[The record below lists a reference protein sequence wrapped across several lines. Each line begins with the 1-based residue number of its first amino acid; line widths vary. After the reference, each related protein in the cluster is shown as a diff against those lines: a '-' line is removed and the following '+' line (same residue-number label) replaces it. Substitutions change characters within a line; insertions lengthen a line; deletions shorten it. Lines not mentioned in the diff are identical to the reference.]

1 MNPANQLS
9 NQPTTQLPNQP
20 TIQPTNQYG
29 PLTKSIDIDE
39 ALMLIDLTREYES
52 VAAWQDEALFRLPQA
67 SRQRRQEIVRAVR
80 RKFLQTEN
88 DRFMTTPLLALLTT
102 QTFDGRL
109 KRDLLLA
116 QYLRTTPLVW
126 EAIQQVV
133 LPHAE
138 ASARPLAGSED
149 ATITL
154 DEWIAFLDGR
164 LNTTTSSTVVKTRS
178 HITAHLTKFGLLE
191 ARPVPGDRFAK
202 HFFARFYEPDP
213 RAFWFSLALEF
224 VEQGWTSRSL
234 DYVTHES
241 WTRISYCTKPA
252 YARFVM
258 DEAERVGLVVTDFF
272 GSEKQVT
279 FRTPP
284 SPPYEEGSIGPDL
297 VANVVETIRYG

>member
-1 MNPANQLS
+1 MAVSSTNHLT
-9 NQPTTQLPNQP
+9 NQPA
-20 TIQPTNQYG
+20 NQYG

-39 ALMLIDLTREYES
+39 TLMLIGLAREYES
-52 VAAWQDEALFRLPQA
+52 VAAWRDEAIFRLPQA
-67 SRQRRQEIVRAVR
+67 SRQRRQEIVRDVR
-80 RKFLQTEN
+80 RKFLQTGD
-88 DRFMTTPLLALLTT
+88 DRFVTTPLLTLLTT

-138 ASARPLAGSED
+138 AGARPLAQAED
-149 ATITL
+149 AIITL
-154 DEWIAFLDGR
+154 DDWTPFLAGR
-164 LNTTTSSTVVKTRS
+164 LNTTTHSTVAKTRS

-191 ARPVPGDRFAK
+191 AQPVTGDRFAK
-202 HFFARFYEPDP
+202 HFLAHFYEPDP

-234 DYVTHES
+234 DYATNES
-241 WTRISYCTKPA
+241 WTRIAYCTKPA

-258 DEAERVGLVVTDFF
+258 EEAERAGLVVTDFF

-279 FRTPP
+279 FR
-284 SPPYEEGSIGPDL
+284 GPDFL
-297 VANVVETIRYG
+297 ANVVEAIRYG